1 MKTDSELANLFAAF
15 AHPSRIAILR
25 ALLSHGT
32 SGQQFGELAIGLD
45 LSPSTLTHHL
55 REMEAAGVLI
65 REAEGR
71 ATRLR
76 LDLAALAGA
85 VGQLTRLCCSAD
97 FNIPSVNM
105 DQNK

>member
-15 AHPSRIAILR
+15 AHPSRLAILR
-25 ALLSHGT
+25 ALLSHST
-32 SGQQFGELAIGLD
+32 SGQQFGELATGLG

-65 REAEGR
+65 REPEGR

-85 VGQLTRLCCSAD
+85 VGQLTRLCCSVD
-97 FNIPSVNM
+97 FNTPAVNM